1 MKEIIVFL
9 GDAGKMVD
17 PAGILSICDPIHMV
31 LIRNDPTGETSIVTS
46 HFLEWR
52 PVLSAPNSRCTMTVE
67 LKGVGMY
74 FLALSSKNRVRDWNF
89 QTELKQ
95 RSSLKMLHCVTLHFH
110 LIYN

>member
-1 MKEIIVFL
+1 
-9 GDAGKMVD
+9 MVD

-31 LIRNDPTGETSIVTS
+31 LIRNDPTDETSIVTS

-74 FLALSSKNRVRDWNF
+74 FLTLSSKNRVRDYNLQSEVSKNALWSYASFSFNL
-89 QTELKQ
+89 QLK
-95 RSSLKMLHCVTLHFH
+95 
-110 LIYN
+110 N

>member
-1 MKEIIVFL
+1 
-9 GDAGKMVD
+9 MVD

-67 LKGVGMY
+67 LMGVGMY
-74 FLALSSKNRVRDWNF
+74 FITLYIF
-89 QTELKQ
+89 QEQST
-95 RSSLKMLHCVTLHFH
+95 
-110 LIYN
+110 